1 MNWTELHKRFKALM
15 QKTGA
20 SKTSSYAL
28 DVGFDAY
35 GEITVHLGTYDIAD
49 WPRHTYL
56 GPFKTE
62 EEAMLATS
70 NKIDQAEAV
79 VSAEYWMG

>member
-1 MNWTELHKRFKALM
+1 MNWTKLHNRLKALAE
-15 QKTGA
+15 KTGI
-20 SKTSSYAL
+20 SKISSYAL
-28 DVGFDAY
+28 DVCFDAY
-35 GEITVHLGTYDIAD
+35 GEITVHLGTYDIGD
-49 WPRHTYL
+49 WNRHTYL

-79 VSAEYWMG
+79 VSAERA